1 MNAFNSLPKSDF
13 EVISPDGEVR
23 STGKGIFTGNKVV
36 VFDEKLLVYADDE
49 IRRTLPSGADDTFT
63 VVDPQ
68 FFPKMATIPA
78 NFQIDV
84 RRKGTFP
91 HGKGGHFNITVSGEN
106 SRVNIGS
113 TDNSTNVVN
122 NSGVFADLINAIE
135 GGVEN
140 VEQKAVL
147 VEAVKDMEK
156 AKGTGGFA
164 SAYAKFMGLA
174 ADHIGVITPFV
185 GPLAAMIGGA

>member
-1 MNAFNSLPKSDF
+1 MNAFNSLPKSEF

-23 STGKGIFTGNKVV
+23 STGKGIFTGNKVI
-36 VFDEKLLVYADDE
+36 VFDEKLLVFEGDE
-49 IRRTLPSGADDTFT
+49 IRRRLPNGADDTFT
-63 VVDPQ
+63 VVDPK
-68 FFPKMATIPA
+68 FFPKMTSIPA

-91 HGKGGHFNITVSGEN
+91 HGKGGNFSIAVTGDNA
-106 SRVNIGS
+106 RVNIGS
-113 TDNSTNVVN
+113 TDNSSNVVN
-122 NSGVFADLINAIE
+122 NSGVFADLITAIE
-135 GGVEN
+135 GGIEN

-147 VEAVKDMEK
+147 VKAVKDMER

-164 SAYAKFMGLA
+164 AAYAKFIGLA

-185 GPLAAMIGGA
+185 GPLAAMIGVS

>member
-1 MNAFNSLPKSDF
+1 MNPFKDFPHSDF
-13 EVISPDGEVR
+13 EVVTPEGEVR
-23 STGKGIFTGNKVV
+23 ESGSGIFTGDTVV
-36 VFDEKLLVYADDE
+36 VFNEKLQVFANDE
-49 IRRTLPSGADDTFT
+49 IRRRLPNGSDEAFT
-63 VVDPQ
+63 VVDPVFYQ
-68 FFPKMATIPA
+68 KMMGLEAH
-78 NFQIDV
+78 FQIKV

-91 HGKGGHFNITVSGEN
+91 HHTGGHFNITVSGEN
-106 SRVNIGS
+106 ARVNIGS

-164 SAYAKFMGLA
+164 ASYAKFMGLA
-174 ADHIGVITPFV
+174 ADHIGVVTPFLA
-185 GPLAAMIGGA
+185 PLASMIGG

>member
-1 MNAFNSLPKSDF
+1 MSAFSNIPKSDF
-13 EVISPDGEVR
+13 EIVSPEGDVR
-23 STGKGIFTGNKVV
+23 STGKGVFSGAKVV
-36 VFDEKLLVYADDE
+36 VFDDKLLVFAGDE
-49 IRRTLPSGADDTFT
+49 IRRTLPNGADETFT
-63 VVDPQ
+63 VVDPV
-68 FFPKMATIPA
+68 FYNRMSAIPA
-78 NFQIDV
+78 HFQIDV

-91 HGKGGHFNITVSGEN
+91 HGKGGYYNITVSGEN
-106 SRVNIGS
+106 ARVNIGS

-164 SAYAKFMGLA
+164 ASYAKFMGLA
-174 ADHIGVITPFV
+174 ADHIGVVTPFLA
-185 GPLAAMIGGA
+185 PLASMIGG